1 MSYAQDT
8 AAIEGSV
15 PQLSSSREA
24 TWDVVNEQRKTQREA
39 SVEAALVRTL
49 ARLNGQLQLLEGLVE
64 HCESCG
70 GNDCKRQEQ

>member
-24 TWDVVNEQRKTQREA
+24 TWDVVNEQSKTQREA

-49 ARLNGQLQLLEGLVE
+49 ARLNDQLQLLEGLVE